1 MLVMSRKQER
11 LVQRL
16 VDLAGGPI
24 VLQTALRELRAEG
37 DPSGL
42 EVLVRKIIE
51 VRDREAHT
59 PIRA

>member
-1 MLVMSRKQER
+1 MLVMSRKEER
-11 LVQRL
+11 MVQRL
-16 VDLAGGPI
+16 VDLAGSPV
-24 VLQTALRELRAEG
+24 VLQTALRMLREDS

-59 PIRA
+59 